1 MLNKRHNKAEY
12 KELNMK
18 KIVPILSCLMVMLLA
33 GCQNTNGEEFDPE
46 KAALARMRLGL
57 GYLAKADESEDN
69 VKAAHYNLKL
79 AAQYSPNNPQV
90 MLAMAMFDQHVGEY
104 NEAEMI
110 YKRITL
116 MQPGNGLY
124 HVHYG
129 SFLCGR
135 NRYQEAKQQFQQGLD
150 FDRHSWKADVY
161 EQYGYCAIQNGD
173 KKTAD
178 SMFQQLFKYDASRR
192 DSVIKTAELY
202 RTKGDAKVANY
213 LFSVTKK

>member
-1 MLNKRHNKAEY
+1 MKNALIALSSLAML
-12 KELNMK
+12 
-18 KIVPILSCLMVMLLA
+18 MLT
-33 GCQNTNGEEFDPE
+33 GCQMNGREDFDPE
-46 KAALARMRLGL
+46 TAALARMRLGL
-57 GYLAKADESEDN
+57 GYLAKANESEDN

-79 AAQYSPNNPQV
+79 AAQYSPTNPQI

-124 HVHYG
+124 RVHYG

-135 NRYQEAKQQFQQGLD
+135 DRYQEAKQQFAKSLEL
-150 FDRHSWKADVY
+150 DRHRWKADTY

-178 SMFQQLFKYDASRR
+178 LMFKQLFAYDASRR
-192 DSVIKTAELY
+192 TNVAKTAELY
-202 RTKGDAKVANY
+202 KNKGDNKIANY
-213 LFSVTKK
+213 LFLVSKK

>member
-1 MLNKRHNKAEY
+1 
-12 KELNMK
+12 MK
-18 KIVPILSCLMVMLLA
+18 KLLVISSYFLMIVLA
-33 GCQNTNGEEFDPE
+33 GCQMKNNNEFDPE

-57 GYLAKADESEDN
+57 GYLAKANESEEN
-69 VKAAHYNLKL
+69 IKVAHYNLKL

-124 HVHYG
+124 HIHYG

-135 NRYQEAKQQFQQGLD
+135 DRYQEAKKQFEQSIE
-150 FDRHSWKADVY
+150 FDRHRWKADAY
-161 EQYGYCAIQNGD
+161 EQYGYCAIQNND
-173 KKTAD
+173 KRTAD
-178 SMFQQLFKYDASRR
+178 LMFKQLFQYDANRR
-192 DSVIKTAELY
+192 DNVIKTAELY
-202 RTKGDAKVANY
+202 KNKGDKKIANY
-213 LFSVTKK
+213 LFSVTNK

>member
-1 MLNKRHNKAEY
+1 
-12 KELNMK
+12 MK
-18 KIVPILSCLMVMLLA
+18 NALIALSSLVMLMLS
-33 GCQNTNGEEFDPE
+33 GCQMNGREDFDPE
-46 KAALARMRLGL
+46 TAALARMRLGL
-57 GYLAKADESEDN
+57 GYLAKANESEDN

-79 AAQYSPNNPQV
+79 AAQYSPNNPQI

-124 HVHYG
+124 RVHYG

-135 NRYQEAKQQFQQGLD
+135 DRYQEAKQQFAKSLEL
-150 FDRHSWKADVY
+150 DRHRWKADTY

-178 SMFQQLFKYDASRR
+178 LMFKQLFAYDTSRR
-192 DSVIKTAELY
+192 SNVAKTAELY
-202 RTKGDAKVANY
+202 KNKGDNKIANY
-213 LFSVTKK
+213 LFLVSKK

>member
-1 MLNKRHNKAEY
+1 MKRS
-12 KELNMK
+12 L
-18 KIVPILSCLMVMLLA
+18 ITLSCFAMLMLA
-33 GCQNTNGEEFDPE
+33 GCQTNNREEFDPE
-46 KAALARMRLGL
+46 TAALARMRLGL
-57 GYLAKADESEDN
+57 GYLAKANESEEN

-79 AAQYSPNNPQV
+79 ASQYSPNNPQV

-104 NEAEMI
+104 DEAEMI

-135 NRYQEAKQQFQQGLD
+135 DRYQEAQKQFEQSLELD
-150 FDRHSWKADVY
+150 KHRWKADAY

-173 KKTAD
+173 KKIAD
-178 SMFQQLFKYDASRR
+178 LMFKQLFEYDSSRR
-192 DSVIKTAELY
+192 SSVIKTAEIY
-202 RTKGDAKVANY
+202 ENKGDQNIANY
-213 LFSVTKK
+213 LFLVSKK

>member
-1 MLNKRHNKAEY
+1 MKRSLIVFSCFSML
-12 KELNMK
+12 M
-18 KIVPILSCLMVMLLA
+18 LA
-33 GCQNTNGEEFDPE
+33 GCQTNNREEFDPE
-46 KAALARMRLGL
+46 TAALARMRLGL
-57 GYLAKADESEDN
+57 GYLAKANESEDN
-69 VKAAHYNLKL
+69 IKAAHYNLKL
-79 AAQYSPNNPQV
+79 ASQYSPNNPQV

-135 NRYQEAKQQFQQGLD
+135 DRYQEAQKQFKQSLD
-150 FDRHSWKADVY
+150 LDKHHWKADAY

-173 KKTAD
+173 TKTAD
-178 SMFQQLFKYDASRR
+178 LMFKQLFEYDSSRR
-192 DSVIKTAELY
+192 SSVIKTAEIY
-202 RTKGDAKVANY
+202 KNKGDESVSNY
-213 LFSVTKK
+213 LLLISKKINYKN

>member
-1 MLNKRHNKAEY
+1 
-12 KELNMK
+12 MK
-18 KIVPILSCLMVMLLA
+18 NALIALSSLVMLMLT
-33 GCQNTNGEEFDPE
+33 GCQMNGREDFDPE
-46 KAALARMRLGL
+46 TAALARMRLGL
-57 GYLAKADESEDN
+57 GYLAKANESEDN

-79 AAQYSPNNPQV
+79 AAQYSPNNPQI

-124 HVHYG
+124 RLHYG

-135 NRYQEAKQQFQQGLD
+135 DRYQEAKQQFAKSLEL
-150 FDRHSWKADVY
+150 DRHRWKADTY

-178 SMFQQLFKYDASRR
+178 LMFKQLFAYDASRR
-192 DSVIKTAELY
+192 TNVAKTAELY
-202 RTKGDAKVANY
+202 KNKGDNKIANY
-213 LFSVTKK
+213 LFLVSKK

>member
-1 MLNKRHNKAEY
+1 MKRS
-12 KELNMK
+12 L
-18 KIVPILSCLMVMLLA
+18 IVLSCFAMLMLA
-33 GCQNTNGEEFDPE
+33 GCQTNNREEFDPE
-46 KAALARMRLGL
+46 TAALARMRLGL
-57 GYLAKADESEDN
+57 GYLAKANESEEN

-79 AAQYSPNNPQV
+79 ASQYSPNNPQV

-104 NEAEMI
+104 DEAEMI

-135 NRYQEAKQQFQQGLD
+135 DRYQEAQKQFEQSLELD
-150 FDRHSWKADVY
+150 KHRWKADAY

-173 KKTAD
+173 KKIAD
-178 SMFQQLFKYDASRR
+178 LMFKQLFEYDSSRR
-192 DSVIKTAELY
+192 SSVIKTAEIY
-202 RTKGDAKVANY
+202 ENKGDQNIANY
-213 LFSVTKK
+213 LFLVSKK

>member
-1 MLNKRHNKAEY
+1 ML
-12 KELNMK
+12 M
-18 KIVPILSCLMVMLLA
+18 LS
-33 GCQNTNGEEFDPE
+33 GCQTNNREEFDPE
-46 KAALARMRLGL
+46 TAALARMRLGL
-57 GYLAKADESEDN
+57 GYLAKANESEEN

-79 AAQYSPNNPQV
+79 ASQYSPNNPQV

-104 NEAEMI
+104 DEAEMI

-135 NRYQEAKQQFQQGLD
+135 DRYQEAQKQFEQSLELD
-150 FDRHSWKADVY
+150 KHRWKADAY

-173 KKTAD
+173 KKIAD
-178 SMFQQLFKYDASRR
+178 LMFKQLFEYDSSRR
-192 DSVIKTAELY
+192 SSVIKTAEIY
-202 RTKGDAKVANY
+202 ENKGDQNIANY
-213 LFSVTKK
+213 LFLVSKK

>member
-1 MLNKRHNKAEY
+1 
-12 KELNMK
+12 MK
-18 KIVPILSCLMVMLLA
+18 KLLIIFSCFLIIILS
-33 GCQNTNGEEFDPE
+33 GCQMKNSDEFDPE

-57 GYLAKADESEDN
+57 GYLAKANESEEN

-129 SFLCGR
+129 AFLCGR
-135 NRYQEAKQQFQQGLD
+135 DRYQEAKEQFQQSLD
-150 FDRHSWKADVY
+150 LDRHRWKADAY
-161 EQYGYCAIQNGD
+161 EQYGYCAIQNND
-173 KKTAD
+173 RKTAD
-178 SMFQQLFKYDASRR
+178 LMFKQLFQYDANRR
-192 DSVIKTAELY
+192 ENVKKTAELY
-202 RTKGDAKVANY
+202 QNKGDLKIANY
-213 LFSVTKK
+213 LFSITKNK

>member
-1 MLNKRHNKAEY
+1 
-12 KELNMK
+12 MK
-18 KIVPILSCLMVMLLA
+18 KSLIVLSCFAMLMLA
-33 GCQNTNGEEFDPE
+33 GCQTNNREEFDPE
-46 KAALARMRLGL
+46 TAALARMRLGL
-57 GYLAKADESEDN
+57 GYLAKANESEEN

-79 AAQYSPNNPQV
+79 ASQYSPNNPQV

-104 NEAEMI
+104 DEAEMI

-135 NRYQEAKQQFQQGLD
+135 DRYQEAQKQFEQSLELD
-150 FDRHSWKADVY
+150 KHRWKADAY

-173 KKTAD
+173 KKIAD
-178 SMFQQLFKYDASRR
+178 LMFKQLFEYDSSRR
-192 DSVIKTAELY
+192 SSVIKTAEIY
-202 RTKGDAKVANY
+202 ENKGDQNIANY
-213 LFSVTKK
+213 LFLVSKK

>member
-1 MLNKRHNKAEY
+1 MKRIR
-12 KELNMK
+12 MK
-18 KIVPILSCLMVMLLA
+18 SVLILVSSFTMVLVS
-33 GCQNTNGEEFDPE
+33 GCQMNGRNEFDPE
-46 KAALARMRLGL
+46 QAALARMQLGL
-57 GYLAKADESEDN
+57 GYLAKANESEDN

-79 AAQYSPNNPQV
+79 AAQYSPNNPQI

-110 YKRITL
+110 YQRITL

-135 NRYQEAKQQFQQGLD
+135 DRYAEAKQQFQQSLD
-150 FDRHSWKADVY
+150 LDRHRWKADTF

-173 KKTAD
+173 QKTAD
-178 SMFQQLFKYDASRR
+178 SMFKQLFQYDANRR
-192 DSVIKTAELY
+192 DSVAKTAAIY
-202 RTKGDAKVANY
+202 QQKGDMKVANY
-213 LFSVTKK
+213 LSKIVK

>member
-1 MLNKRHNKAEY
+1 
-12 KELNMK
+12 MK
-18 KIVPILSCLMVMLLA
+18 NALIALSSLVMLMLT
-33 GCQNTNGEEFDPE
+33 GCQMNGREDFDPE
-46 KAALARMRLGL
+46 TAALARMRLGL
-57 GYLAKADESEDN
+57 GYLAKANESEDN

-79 AAQYSPNNPQV
+79 AAQYSPNNPQI

-124 HVHYG
+124 RVHYG

-135 NRYQEAKQQFQQGLD
+135 DRYQEAKQQFAKSLEL
-150 FDRHSWKADVY
+150 DRHRWKADTY

-178 SMFQQLFKYDASRR
+178 LMFKQLFAYDTSRR
-192 DSVIKTAELY
+192 TNVAKTAELY
-202 RTKGDAKVANY
+202 KNKGDNKIANY
-213 LFSVTKK
+213 LFLVSKK

>member
-1 MLNKRHNKAEY
+1 
-12 KELNMK
+12 MK
-18 KIVPILSCLMVMLLA
+18 NALIALSSLVMLMLT
-33 GCQNTNGEEFDPE
+33 GCQMNGREDFDPE
-46 KAALARMRLGL
+46 TAALARMRLGL
-57 GYLAKADESEDN
+57 GYLAKANESEDN

-79 AAQYSPNNPQV
+79 AAQYSPTNPQI

-124 HVHYG
+124 RVHYG

-135 NRYQEAKQQFQQGLD
+135 DRYQDAKQQFAKSLEL
-150 FDRHSWKADVY
+150 DRHRWKADTY

-178 SMFQQLFKYDASRR
+178 LMFKQLFAYDASRR
-192 DSVIKTAELY
+192 TNVAKTAELY
-202 RTKGDAKVANY
+202 KNKGDNKIANY
-213 LFSVTKK
+213 LFLVSKK

>member
-1 MLNKRHNKAEY
+1 MQKSLIISSCF
-12 KELNMK
+12 LM
-18 KIVPILSCLMVMLLA
+18 VILS
-33 GCQNTNGEEFDPE
+33 GCQMKNSNEFDPE

-57 GYLAKADESEDN
+57 GYLAKANESAEN
-69 VKAAHYNLKL
+69 IKAAHYNLKL
-79 AAQYSPNNPQV
+79 AAQYSPNNPKV

-104 NEAEMI
+104 KEAEII
-110 YKRITL
+110 YKRITQ

-135 NRYQEAKQQFQQGLD
+135 DRYQEAQQQFQQSLD
-150 FDRHSWKADVY
+150 LDRHRWKADAY
-161 EQYGYCAIQNGD
+161 EQYGYCAIQNKD

-178 SMFQQLFKYDASRR
+178 LMFNLLFQYDANRR
-192 DSVIKTAELY
+192 DSVKQTAELY
-202 RTKGDAKVANY
+202 QSKGDIKVANY

>member
-1 MLNKRHNKAEY
+1 
-12 KELNMK
+12 MK
-18 KIVPILSCLMVMLLA
+18 NVLIALSSLVMLMLT
-33 GCQNTNGEEFDPE
+33 GCQMNGREDFDPE
-46 KAALARMRLGL
+46 TAALARMRLGL
-57 GYLAKADESEDN
+57 GYLAKANESEDN

-79 AAQYSPNNPQV
+79 AAQYSPNNPQI

-124 HVHYG
+124 RVHYG

-135 NRYQEAKQQFQQGLD
+135 DRYQEAKQQFAKSLEL
-150 FDRHSWKADVY
+150 DRHRWKADTY

-178 SMFQQLFKYDASRR
+178 LMFKQLFAYDASRR
-192 DSVIKTAELY
+192 TNVAKTAELY
-202 RTKGDAKVANY
+202 KNKGDNKIANY
-213 LFSVTKK
+213 LFLVSKK

>member
-1 MLNKRHNKAEY
+1 
-12 KELNMK
+12 MK
-18 KIVPILSCLMVMLLA
+18 NALIALSSLVMLMLT
-33 GCQNTNGEEFDPE
+33 GCQMNGREDFDPE
-46 KAALARMRLGL
+46 TAALARMRLGL
-57 GYLAKADESEDN
+57 GYLAKANESEDN

-79 AAQYSPNNPQV
+79 AAQYSPTNPQI

-124 HVHYG
+124 RVHYG

-135 NRYQEAKQQFQQGLD
+135 DRYQEAKQQFAKSLEL
-150 FDRHSWKADVY
+150 DRHRWKADTY

-178 SMFQQLFKYDASRR
+178 LMFKQLFAYDASRR
-192 DSVIKTAELY
+192 SNVAKTAELY
-202 RTKGDAKVANY
+202 KNKGDNKIANY
-213 LFSVTKK
+213 LFLVSKK

>member
-1 MLNKRHNKAEY
+1 
-12 KELNMK
+12 MK
-18 KIVPILSCLMVMLLA
+18 KLLVISSYFLMIVLA
-33 GCQNTNGEEFDPE
+33 GCQMKSNNEFDPE

-57 GYLAKADESEDN
+57 GYLAKANESEEN
-69 VKAAHYNLKL
+69 IKIAHYNLKL

-135 NRYQEAKQQFQQGLD
+135 DRYQEAKKQFEQSIE
-150 FDRHSWKADVY
+150 FDRHRWKADAY
-161 EQYGYCAIQNGD
+161 EQYGYCAIQNSD

-178 SMFQQLFKYDASRR
+178 LMFKQLFQYDANRR
-192 DSVIKTAELY
+192 DNVIKTAELY
-202 RTKGDAKVANY
+202 KNKGDKKIANY
-213 LFSVTKK
+213 LFSVINQ

>member
-1 MLNKRHNKAEY
+1 MQKSLIISSCF
-12 KELNMK
+12 LM
-18 KIVPILSCLMVMLLA
+18 VILS
-33 GCQNTNGEEFDPE
+33 GCQMKNSNEFDPE

-57 GYLAKADESEDN
+57 GYLAKANGSAEN
-69 VKAAHYNLKL
+69 IKAAHYNLKL

-104 NEAEMI
+104 NEAEII
-110 YKRITL
+110 YKRITQ

-135 NRYQEAKQQFQQGLD
+135 DRYQEAKQQFQQSLD
-150 FDRHSWKADVY
+150 LDRHRWKADAY
-161 EQYGYCAIQNGD
+161 EQYGYCAIQNKD

-178 SMFQQLFKYDASRR
+178 LMFNLLFQYDANRR
-192 DSVIKTAELY
+192 DSVKQTAELY
-202 RTKGDAKVANY
+202 QSKGDIKVANY
-213 LFSVTKK
+213 LFSVTKQ